1 MIPTS
6 FFLVIAALLFAIGF
20 AVAITKKN
28 LIMMLMGVELMLNA
42 VNLNFVTFARSGSIV
57 AEGQLF
63 SLFIMVIAAAEVAV
77 ALAIILKLKDK
88 YGTLNPDKMD
98 ELKN

>member
-1 MIPTS
+1 MIPTTL
-6 FFLVIAALLFAIGF
+6 FLILSAVLFAIGF

-42 VNLNFVTFARSGSIV
+42 VNINFVAFSRSGNSV

-63 SLFIMVIAAAEVAV
+63 SLFIMVIAAAEVAI

-88 YGTLNPDKMD
+88 YGTLNPDKID